1 MDISYNLHSLKG
13 VEEMK
18 YNFFKKLFIIG
29 IILFLIG
36 SSILPNISGEVQK
49 PKIRENEYEDL
60 PEPLPRWR
68 EGGTPYNPFQ
78 SRYPYSIK
86 YRDLPTSGTI
96 KSPPEYDPVRGVLF
110 CYISGSWND
119 VVVDLVVELTKD
131 DDFDE
136 IAYVLVTSE
145 SQMNA
150 AKSQFIANGANI
162 DKVEFIIEPAN
173 AIWMR
178 DYGPHFIFQDETL
191 GIVDSHYYPQRPL
204 DNFIPTLIGDDHFIM
219 PTYDIGLYY
228 SGGNFQP
235 GPDNMAV
242 MSSIINLDNPSSEGF
257 TEEFI
262 AELFKTYQGIDEIHV
277 FPQLPFSVDGTG
289 HIDMWMYIIDED
301 SVIISEF
308 KPGSNP
314 TAIEIT
320 ENAVPY
326 MQNLGFTVHRT
337 PAWNAPHPDEGYD
350 THWTYTNSFRV
361 NDRIFIPTYGET
373 HSDYSDEDAEALAA
387 FEAAAPDLEIVQIN
401 CYPIIWAAGA
411 IHCIV
416 MQVPRY
422 TDNEPSVHVIW
433 PDGGEFLA
441 TGTTQTI
448 EWCAIDTDNDEIP
461 QIDLYY
467 SIDGGDNYDFIDTT
481 TDTGF
486 YDWTV
491 PYAETDQ
498 AKIKVVAI
506 SEDSDEGVGI
516 SAEAFNIS
524 LSGQSVYDFTT
535 GASDDKYC
543 YGYQSTSWTNI
554 DNERKPV
561 TTEIDSTDYEKLAYS
576 DATGEDNDPNRYIS
590 PNPSGSFRS
599 THIFEFEIK
608 EESDNIED
616 IEILWEGYSSACT
629 QAELYIWDYIEGQWG
644 DGKGLFGQNL
654 YMDNWAGNRDGYLKS
669 NIRSNFDHYIYSNGQ
684 MTFLLY
690 AERGSYKSFHDFIS
704 LTVSKIN
711 DAPDEPIIEGP
722 KSGSI
727 GIQYNYTINAKD
739 PDGHD
744 IYYFID
750 WDDGDTDEWI
760 GPYESG
766 SNVTISHVWEKRG
779 AYELKVKA
787 KDTYDVESD
796 WSELWI
802 SIPRSKVAYNT
813 LLQRFFERFSYMFS
827 VLKHLLSL

>member
-1 MDISYNLHSLKG
+1 MKHTNL
-13 VEEMK
+13 
-18 YNFFKKLFIIG
+18 KKLFIIG

-36 SSILPNISGEVQK
+36 ASILPNISGEAQK
-49 PKIRENEYEDL
+49 TKSYKDRYEL
-60 PEPLPRWR
+60 LSKPLPRWR
-68 EGGTPYNPFQ
+68 EGGTPYNPSQ
-78 SRYPYSIK
+78 SLYPYSIK
-86 YRDLPTSGTI
+86 SRDSPTSGII
-96 KSPPEYDPVRGVLF
+96 KSPPEYDPARGVLF
-110 CYISGSWND
+110 CYKTNNWHE
-119 VVVDLVVELTKD
+119 VVIDLVVELTKSNN
-131 DDFDE
+131 FDE
-136 IAYVLVTSE
+136 IAYVLVNSE
-145 SQMNA
+145 SQMNE

-162 DKVEFIIEPAN
+162 DKVEFIIEPLN

-178 DYGPHFIFQDETL
+178 DYGPHFIFQDGTL
-191 GIVDSHYYPQRPL
+191 AIVDSHYYPQRSL
-204 DNFIPTLIGDDHFIM
+204 DNFIPTLIGDDNLIM

-242 MSSIINLDNPSSEGF
+242 MSSIINLDNPSYEGF
-257 TEEFI
+257 TEELI
-262 AELFKTYQGIDEIHV
+262 AELFKTYQGIDEVHI

-373 HSDYSDEDAEALAA
+373 YPDYADEDAQALAA

-441 TGTTQTI
+441 SGTTQTI
-448 EWCAIDTDNDEIP
+448 EWCATDTDNDEIP

-467 SIDGGDNYDFIDTT
+467 SIDGGDSYDFIDTT
-481 TDTGF
+481 IDTGF
-486 YDWTV
+486 YEWTV
-491 PYAETDQ
+491 PYVETDQ

-516 SAEAFNIS
+516 SADVFNIS
-524 LSGQSVYDFTT
+524 LSGQSVYDYST
-535 GASDDKYC
+535 GAGENRYC
-543 YGYQSTSWTNI
+543 YGYQTTSWSSI
-554 DNERKPV
+554 DKEREPV
-561 TTEIDSTDYEKLAYS
+561 SDEIDSSDYQKLAYS
-576 DATGEDNDPNRYIS
+576 DATGDYYDPNRYIS
-590 PNPSGSFRS
+590 PNPSGSSRS
-599 THIFEFEIK
+599 THIFELEIE

-616 IEILWEGYSSACT
+616 IEVLWEGFSFACT
-629 QAELYIWDYIEGQWG
+629 QVELYIWDYIEGQWG
-644 DGKGLFGQNL
+644 DGKGLLGQNR
-654 YMDNWAGNRDGYLKS
+654 YIDNWAGNRDGYLKI
-669 NIRSNFDHYIYSNGQ
+669 NIRSNFDHYINPSGQ

-690 AERGSYKSFHDFIS
+690 AERGSYRTFHDFFSVKI
-704 LTVSKIN
+704 SKIN
-711 DAPDEPIIEGP
+711 DAPNEPTIEGP
-722 KSGSI
+722 STGII
-727 GIQYNYTINAKD
+727 GIEYNYTINTKD
-739 PDGHD
+739 PDGND
-744 IYYFID
+744 VYYYID
-750 WDDGDTDEWI
+750 WDDGNTDEWI
-760 GPYESG
+760 GPYNSET
-766 SNVTISHVWEKRG
+766 NITISHLWEKRG
-779 AYELKVKA
+779 TYGVKVKA
-787 KDTYDVESD
+787 KDTFDSESD
-796 WSELWI
+796 WTELWV
-802 SIPRSKVAYNT
+802 SIPRNKPVYNILFRWIT
-813 LLQRFFERFSYMFS
+813 ERFPMFS
-827 VLKHLLSL
+827 RILNILK